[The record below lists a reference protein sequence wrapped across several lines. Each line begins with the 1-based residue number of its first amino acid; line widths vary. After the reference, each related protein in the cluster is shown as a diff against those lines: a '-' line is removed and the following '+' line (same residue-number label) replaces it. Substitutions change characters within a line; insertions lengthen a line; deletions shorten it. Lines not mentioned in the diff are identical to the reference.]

1 MRHTPD
7 SPTPEASQAITLNQV
22 SYTYS
27 TPAGPIHGLRSV
39 TATLPSAKLTAIVGP
54 SGSGKSTLLKAL
66 SGLLPIT
73 EGSLRIAGRECV
85 GMSTAQRT
93 KLRRQSIG
101 TIAQQPD
108 LVSLLTVIEN
118 VALGGPMGRTLTKT
132 QVSNHCQAQ
141 LERFGL
147 QDLAHRWPETLSG
160 GQQQRVAITR
170 VVAHRKPYLLADEP
184 TGALD
189 STNAHTVFGALK
201 GAALAGTTTVVVT
214 HDPLVSEYADST
226 LNMYDG
232 TLHVN

>member
-1 MRHTPD
+1 MRDNPDTPKR
-7 SPTPEASQAITLNQV
+7 EASQAITLNQV
-22 SYTYS
+22 SYAYS
-27 TPAGPIHGLRSV
+27 TPAGPIHGLRNV
-39 TATLPSAKLTAIVGP
+39 TVNLDPAKLTAVVGP

-73 EGSLRIAGRECV
+73 QGSLRIAGRECT
-85 GMSTAQRT
+85 GMSTTQRT
-93 KLRRQSIG
+93 RLRRESIG

-118 VALGGPMGRTLTKT
+118 VALGSPIERKPTKV
-132 QVSNHCQAQ
+132 QFIDHCHEQ

-147 QDLAHRWPETLSG
+147 QDLADRWPETLSG
-160 GQQQRVAITR
+160 GQQQRVAIAR

-189 STNAHTVFGALK
+189 STNAHTVFRALK